1 MVDDR
6 IEIPA
11 TTETSSSSN
20 LVKSSSETAV
30 QTNIEALLRGELTS
44 TFNHWLDTKNLS
56 SINRQN
62 CIKGFQT
69 LVYNIQ
75 QCQAEVEE
83 AQAQKR
89 LEQQKLEAAEEED
102 ESSESQLEQQELSFP
117 ENLQLSPNESPA
129 ADDSESDSDEESS
142 RNQSLVRNQLQITK

>member
-11 TTETSSSSN
+11 ATETSSSSN
-20 LVKSSSETAV
+20 LVKSSKTGV

-56 SINRQN
+56 NINRQN

-89 LEQQKLEAAEEED
+89 LEQQKVEAADEEY
-102 ESSESQLEQQELSFP
+102 ESSESQLEQQELGFP
-117 ENLQLSPNESPA
+117 EDLQLSPIEGPA
-129 ADDSESDSDEESS
+129 EDDGQSESDEESS

>member
-11 TTETSSSSN
+11 ATETSSSSN
-20 LVKSSSETAV
+20 FVKSSEAGV

-56 SINRQN
+56 NINRQN

-89 LEQQKLEAAEEED
+89 LEQQKLEAADEEY
-102 ESSESQLEQQELSFP
+102 ESSESQLEQQELGLP
-117 ENLQLSPNESPA
+117 ENLQLSPIA
-129 ADDSESDSDEESS
+129 GLAKDDVQSDSDE
-142 RNQSLVRNQLQITK
+142 

>member
-11 TTETSSSSN
+11 ATETSSSSN
-20 LVKSSSETAV
+20 FVKSSEAGV

-56 SINRQN
+56 NINRQN

-89 LEQQKLEAAEEED
+89 LEQQKLEAADEEY
-102 ESSESQLEQQELSFP
+102 ESSESQLEQQELGLP
-117 ENLQLSPNESPA
+117 ENLQLSPIRGPA
-129 ADDSESDSDEESS
+129 KDDVQSDSDE
-142 RNQSLVRNQLQITK
+142 

>member
-11 TTETSSSSN
+11 ATETSSSSN
-20 LVKSSSETAV
+20 FVKSSEAGV

-56 SINRQN
+56 NINRQN

-89 LEQQKLEAAEEED
+89 LEQQKLEAADEEY
-102 ESSESQLEQQELSFP
+102 ESSESQLEQQELGLP
-117 ENLQLSPNESPA
+117 ENLQLSPIEGPA
-129 ADDSESDSDEESS
+129 KDDVQSDSDE
-142 RNQSLVRNQLQITK
+142 

>member
-1 MVDDR
+1 
-6 IEIPA
+6 
-11 TTETSSSSN
+11 
-20 LVKSSSETAV
+20 
-30 QTNIEALLRGELTS
+30 
-44 TFNHWLDTKNLS
+44 
-56 SINRQN
+56 
-62 CIKGFQT
+62 

-129 ADDSESDSDEESS
+129 ADDGESDSDEESS

>member
-11 TTETSSSSN
+11 ATETSSSSN
-20 LVKSSSETAV
+20 LVKSSKTGV

-56 SINRQN
+56 NINRQN

-89 LEQQKLEAAEEED
+89 LEQQKVEAADEEY
-102 ESSESQLEQQELSFP
+102 ESSESQLEQQELGFP
-117 ENLQLSPNESPA
+117 ENLQLSPIEGPA
-129 ADDSESDSDEESS
+129 EDDGQSESDEESS